1 MSAGHEHSFAQTNS
15 TRLKWAL
22 LLTGSFLVAEVVG
35 GILTGSLALIS
46 DAAHMLTDAVA
57 LAIALAAI
65 NIARRPTNDRLT
77 YGYHR
82 FEILAAAFNAF
93 LLFGVAFYILYAAY
107 ERLNQPAEIQSVGML
122 VIAVLGLLVNLAS
135 MRLLA
140 PAQGNSLNV
149 KGAYLEVW
157 SDMLGSLGVIVA
169 AIVIRFTGWA
179 WVDSLVAVL
188 IGFWVLPRTWILLRE
203 SLHVFAEGN
212 PVGRAARSAAGDSR
226 RDRAARPAC
235 VVDHQRQDQPDQPS
249 GLRPGPGR
257 RRGAAGNGEGAA
269 ARPLRDRTQHPATGN
284 LGLRPG
290 RGAAGLLKTVQR
302 KRRPAGSSSVIS
314 RLRPWVRFD
323 RWSASLS
330 EPSLIIRRRS
340 LAESAWARAS
350 S

>member
-1 MSAGHEHSFAQTNS
+1 MSAGHEHSFAQTNE

-46 DAAHMLTDAVA
+46 DAAHMLTDAMA
-57 LAIALAAI
+57 LVIALAAI
-65 NIARRPTNDRLT
+65 NIAKRPTNDRPTNDRLT

-82 FEILAAAFNAF
+82 FEILAAAFNAI

-107 ERLNQPAEIQSVGML
+107 ERLSQPAEIQSVGML

-203 SLHVFAEGN
+203 SLHVLLEGV
-212 PVGRAARSAAGDSR
+212 PKEI
-226 RDRAARPAC
+226 
-235 VVDHQRQDQPDQPS
+235 Q
-249 GLRPGPGR
+249 
-257 RRGAAGNGEGAA
+257 
-269 ARPLRDRTQHPATGN
+269 
-284 LGLRPG
+284 
-290 RGAAGLLKTVQR
+290 
-302 KRRPAGSSSVIS
+302 
-314 RLRPWVRFD
+314 
-323 RWSASLS
+323 
-330 EPSLIIRRRS
+330 
-340 LAESAWARAS
+340 LAELREALLGIPGVTGLHDLHVWSITSGKISLTSHLVYDPNQVDAEALLGTVKALLHDRYEIEHSTLQLETSACAQAEEPLAY
-350 S
+350 

>member
-65 NIARRPTNDRLT
+65 NIARRPPNDRLT

-82 FEILAAAFNAF
+82 FEILA
-93 LLFGVAFYILYAAY
+93 AAY

-203 SLHVFAEGN
+203 SLHVLLEGV
-212 PVGRAARSAAGDSR
+212 PKEI
-226 RDRAARPAC
+226 
-235 VVDHQRQDQPDQPS
+235 Q
-249 GLRPGPGR
+249 
-257 RRGAAGNGEGAA
+257 
-269 ARPLRDRTQHPATGN
+269 
-284 LGLRPG
+284 
-290 RGAAGLLKTVQR
+290 
-302 KRRPAGSSSVIS
+302 
-314 RLRPWVRFD
+314 
-323 RWSASLS
+323 
-330 EPSLIIRRRS
+330 
-340 LAESAWARAS
+340 LAELREALLGIPGVTGLHDLHVWSITSGKISLTSHLVYDPALVDAEALLGTVKALLHDRYEIEHSTLQLETSACAQAEEPLAY
-350 S
+350 